1 MDLRNFAGK
10 RICVAISGGV
20 DSVTLLHYLKSQAA
34 ACGFSVLAAHCEHGI
49 RGENS
54 LTDMRFV
61 QNFCEKLGVPLTIF
75 RADCPTL
82 AKEKKCSL
90 ETAAR
95 EFRKECFSAM
105 LTDGRAD
112 FIATAHHLL
121 DEAETVLFRI
131 ARGCSLSGARGM
143 GEQDGTILRPILGWS
158 KEEILEY
165 ANTHGLAYRVDE
177 SNLQT
182 EFTRNKLRLEV
193 LPKLNE
199 AVHGASGN
207 LAAFARRAAEDD
219 EVLYE
224 MAKALI
230 SPLNADMG
238 GGFLLLFSDKA
249 PLFNRACLLAL
260 KGLGVEKDYTSA
272 HLNAVFG
279 LQGLEN
285 GAKVDL
291 PCGIEA
297 VKTDSGVIL
306 RKHEQISVVKPQPK
320 KFDLDGFD
328 GGRYEV
334 IVSVEPMDCPNLW
347 GQVLRAD
354 KDCLDGATFRFR
366 QDGDEIKR
374 FGGGTKSLKKFFNE
388 EKVPARERA
397 YIPLIAKGNEVLVV
411 CGVEIAEGVKVTE
424 STKNTVYI
432 YLKKIS

>member
-1 MDLRNFAGK
+1 MELRNFAEK

-20 DSVTLLHYLKSQAA
+20 DSVVLLHYLNAQAA
-34 ACGFSVLAAHCEHGI
+34 ACGFELLAVHCEHGI
-49 RGENS
+49 RGEDS
-54 LTDMRFV
+54 LADMRFV
-61 QNFCEKLGVPLTIF
+61 QDFCEKLGVPLTIF
-75 RADCPTL
+75 RADCPAL
-82 AKEKKCSL
+82 AQEKKCSL

-95 EFRKECFSAM
+95 EFRKECFSA
-105 LTDGRAD
+105 LIADGKAD

-121 DEAETVLFRI
+121 DEAETVLFRL
-131 ARGCSLSGARGM
+131 ARGTSLSGARGM
-143 GEQDGTILRPILGWS
+143 GEQDGTILRPILTWT

-165 ANTHGLAYRVDE
+165 AETHGLAYRIDE

-193 LPKLNE
+193 LPNLND
-199 AVHGASGN
+199 AVPGASRN

-219 EVLYE
+219 AVLYDV
-224 MAKALI
+224 AKTLI

-238 GGFLLLFSDKA
+238 GGFLLAFSDKA

-260 KGLGVEKDYTSA
+260 KALGVEKDYTST
-272 HLNAVFG
+272 HLNTVFA

-285 GAKVDL
+285 NAKADL

-297 VKTDSGVIL
+297 VKTGGGIVL
-306 RKHEQISVVKPQPK
+306 RKQEQISVAKPQPK

-334 IVSVEPMDCPNLW
+334 IVSVEPIDCPNLW
-347 GQVLRAD
+347 GEVLRAD
-354 KDCLDGATFRFR
+354 LDILAGAEFRFR
-366 QDGDEIKR
+366 QDGDEIRR
-374 FGGGTKSLKKFFNE
+374 FGGGAKRLKKFFNE
-388 EKVPARERA
+388 EKVPAKERG
-397 YIPLIAKGNEVLVV
+397 YIPLIAKGSEVLIV
-411 CGVEIAEGVKVTE
+411 CGVEIAEQVKVTE